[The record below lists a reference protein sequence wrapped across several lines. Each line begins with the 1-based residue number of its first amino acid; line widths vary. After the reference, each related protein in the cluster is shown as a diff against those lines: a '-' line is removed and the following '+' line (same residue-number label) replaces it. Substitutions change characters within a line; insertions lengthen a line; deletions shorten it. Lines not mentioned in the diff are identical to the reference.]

1 MNTKVLYSVFK
12 RNFVSYLSNPTGY
25 VFICVF
31 VLLSS
36 IAAFLPDE
44 FFNANLANLD
54 QLNLWFPLIMLVF
67 VPAITMG
74 IWADEKRQGTD
85 ELLLTIPASDFDIV
99 LGKFFAAVC
108 IYFVSLLFSFI
119 CNLLILR
126 YLGLPDFGLFL
137 STYIGYFLIGIA
149 MISIGMV
156 ASFVTGNLTVSYILG
171 TIFCAPLIAVQ
182 WIDAAPIHADFAV
195 ILKSF
200 SIAAQFE
207 LFGRGIFNLSSI
219 IYFGMITSTMLY
231 LSMVMIGRRHW
242 AANRKWIGIFHYT
255 IRTVSLLVIGL
266 SVVFIFRNYDLRA
279 DMTEEKLGT
288 LSPST
293 IELLKNLK
301 PENPIVIEAFLSQD
315 VPDSH
320 IQTRLNI
327 ISTLDEIQAICG
339 NNVSVQIN
347 LNMQPNTNESL
358 LANQRYGIKP
368 QDVASPSR
376 GQHVVRSIFLG
387 VAFRSGLNTLSLPFI
402 DRGLSVEYE
411 LVHAICSVA
420 MPTKKRVGIL
430 KTDAALFGSIDMSSY
445 RRLPDWAI
453 IDELKKQFTVVEVDP
468 KEPISERFDVLFAV
482 QPSGLAPN
490 ETQNFIDAVKS
501 GQPAVIFEDP
511 FPVYVSGVV
520 GTAEDRGGAGMM
532 GMFGRGQP
540 KGSLEPLWQFL
551 GVRVDG
557 SQVIWQD
564 YSPIRKVD
572 RIPKVFI
579 FLDRSTENNSKN
591 KSADNPS
598 PFSEDL
604 VTSTLHYLMVPL
616 SGHLQTEPTATNKFT
631 MTPLL
636 STFKEPSGVVMTR
649 ALQRGLR
656 DGTWE
661 QSLVTSQG
669 GKNIAVHVTGE
680 LVAPPQPNVEAGQ
693 KPVLPEP
700 IKINVILVADID
712 ILSNEM
718 FGLRQNPI
726 ASGGGLDFDNVNFVL
741 NTIDSVAGDN
751 RFLTIRNR
759 RPKHR
764 TLSKFDANTDSIR
777 NVTNQNL
784 KKLQDDFN
792 SAVEGEQ
799 KKLSSAIEKL
809 RAQYTTGSL
818 SETEVAQRL
827 ATMVMVL
834 QKKFE
839 ADEEQLRRDLNI
851 AVSKAEVE
859 LNEYIRGVKGRYKL
873 AAVAIPPIPPLL
885 IAMTVF
891 FIRRVRETEG
901 IPKSRLKK
909 NKSINR

>member
-12 RNFVSYLSNPTGY
+12 RNFVSYLSSPTGY

-99 LGKFFAAVC
+99 LGKFGAAVC
-108 IYFVSLLFSFI
+108 IYFVSLVFSFI

-126 YLGLPDFGLFL
+126 YLGSPDFGLFF

-156 ASFVTGNLTVSYILG
+156 ASFLTGNLTVSYILG
-171 TIFCAPLIAVQ
+171 AIFCSPLIAIQ
-182 WIDAAPIHADFAV
+182 WIDAAPIHANFALM
-195 ILKSF
+195 LKSF

-242 AANRKWIGIFHYT
+242 ATNRKWIGIFHYT

-266 SVVFIFRNYDLRA
+266 SVVFIFRHHDLRA

-293 IELLKNLK
+293 VELLKNLK
-301 PENPIVIEAFLSQD
+301 PEHPIVIEAFLSPD

-327 ISTLDEIQAICG
+327 ISILDEIQSICG

-347 LNMQPNTNESL
+347 PNMQLNTNESL
-358 LANQRYGIKP
+358 LADQRYGIKP
-368 QDVASPSR
+368 RDVAFSSR
-376 GQHVVRSIFLG
+376 GQHVMRSVFLG

-402 DRGLSVEYE
+402 DHGLSVEYE

-420 MPTKKRVGIL
+420 TPMKKRVGVL
-430 KTDAALFGSIDMSSY
+430 KTDAALFGRVDMTSY
-445 RRLPDWAI
+445 RMLPNWAI
-453 IDELKKQFTVVEVDP
+453 VEELKKQYTVVEVDP

-482 QPSGLAPN
+482 QPSALAPN
-490 ETQNFIDAVKS
+490 ETQNFIDAVKN
-501 GQPAVIFEDP
+501 GQPTVIFEDP
-511 FPVYVSGVV
+511 FPVYVAGVA
-520 GTAEDRGGAGMM
+520 GTSEERAGSGMM

-564 YSPIRKVD
+564 YTPIRKVD
-572 RIPKVFI
+572 RIPKFFI
-579 FLDRSTENNSKN
+579 FLDRSAENNSRA
-591 KSADNPS
+591 KSNDLS
-598 PFSEDL
+598 PFTEDPI
-604 VTSTLHYLMVPL
+604 TSTLQYLMIPF
-616 SGHLQTEPTATNKFT
+616 SGHLRSEQTATNKFT
-631 MTPLL
+631 ITPILH
-636 STFKEPSGVVMTR
+636 TFKEPSGVVMTL

-656 DGTWE
+656 DGSWE
-661 QSLVTSQG
+661 RSLVTENGAKS
-669 GKNIAVHVTGE
+669 IAVRITGE
-680 LVAPPQPNVEAGQ
+680 LAAPAPQNVEPGQ

-712 ILSNEM
+712 ILSNDI
-718 FGLRQNPI
+718 FTLRQNPEV
-726 ASGGGLDFDNVNFVL
+726 SGSGLDFDNVNFVL
-741 NTIDSVAGDN
+741 NTIDSAAGDN
-751 RFLTIRNR
+751 RFLSIRNR

-764 TLSKFDANTDSIR
+764 TLSKFDENTDVIR
-777 NVTNQNL
+777 NVTNESL
-784 KKLQDDFN
+784 KKLQDDF
-792 SAVEGEQ
+792 SGKIEDEK
-799 KKLSSAIEKL
+799 KKLSLAIEKL
-809 RAQYTTGSL
+809 RSQYDSGTL
-818 SETEVAQRL
+818 SDTEVAQRV
-827 ATMVMVL
+827 ATMVVVL

-839 ADEEQLRRDLNI
+839 AEEEQLKRKLNI
-851 AVSKAEVE
+851 EVSGAEVM

-885 IAMTVF
+885 IALAVF

-909 NKSINR
+909 R